1 MKKIITMLLALLL
14 LTGCGA
20 VGKVDIPQP
29 LEEEPDTEVIQPE
42 EPAEP
47 QEPEKPTV
55 VLGPEEQKAYDIMSA
70 MTLEQKVGQLFLAR
84 CPQADAAQKAADFA
98 LGGYI
103 LFGQD
108 FKDKTKAQAS
118 ADIQSYQDAA
128 ATPMLIAVDE
138 EGGTVNRVSRYSRFR
153 SIPFK
158 SPSEL
163 YKEGGFDL
171 IQTDTADK
179 CRLLSSLGINVNM
192 APVCDITSDS
202 SAFMAKRSFGGDTA
216 LVSQYVRNVVS
227 VMESEGMGS
236 VLKHFPGYG
245 NALDSHTAVT
255 YDERSLD
262 TFYESDFLPFKEGI
276 GFGAD
281 AVLVCHNIVNS
292 MDAQNPASLSSEVH
306 RILREDIGF
315 DGVVV
320 TDDLYMDAIRQSYD
334 IGEAAVLA
342 VLAGNDLLCCTE
354 FEVQVPAVIEAVKAG
369 RIDLERI
376 EESVMRVL
384 LWKIDLGII

>member
-1 MKKIITMLLALLL
+1 MNKIISMLLSLLL
-14 LTGCGA
+14 LAGCGA
-20 VGKVDIPQP
+20 VGTVDIPTLP
-29 LEEEPDTEVIQPE
+29 GSEDSAVTEPE
-42 EPAEP
+42 EPEVT
-47 QEPEKPTV
+47 EPEEPEV
-55 VLGPEEQKAYDIMSA
+55 VLSAEEQKALEIMSS

-84 CPQADAAQKAADFA
+84 CPAADQAQKAQDYA

-108 FKDKTKAQAS
+108 FKEKTKDQAA

-138 EGGTVNRVSRYSRFR
+138 EGGTVNRVSRYSQYR

-158 SPSEL
+158 SPSAL

-192 APVCDITSDS
+192 APVCDVTSDS
-202 SAFMAKRSFGGDTA
+202 SAFMAKRSFGGDAA
-216 LVSQYVRNVVS
+216 LAGQYVRNVVS

-236 VLKHFPGYG
+236 VLKHYPGYG
-245 NALDSHTAVT
+245 NALDSHTEVT

-276 GFGAD
+276 AFGAD

-292 MDAQNPASLSSEVH
+292 MDATNPASLSPEVH

-320 TDDLYMDAIRQSYD
+320 TDDLYMDAIRNSYD

-369 RIDLERI
+369 RITLERI